1 MNWLSLLNLII
12 PAATNLV
19 LLIKNESGSTTAII
33 SSTETATDAEI
44 AQMQGWIKSH
54 QTTSPAASQTP
65 SPTATT

>member
-33 SSTETATDAEI
+33 SSTEAATDAEI
-44 AQMQGWIKSH
+44 AQMQAFIAAH
-54 QTTSPAASQTP
+54 QNPPAATTK
-65 SPTATT
+65 TA

>member
-44 AQMQGWIKSH
+44 AQMQAWITSH
-54 QTTSPAASQTP
+54 QTPANTP
-65 SPTATT
+65 ANPPATT